1 MKDSLCPVGLLLQL
15 FPQSL
20 HVLGGHLFGRHE
32 GEGFGANA
40 SDNNVVA
47 QLGILRVAKIEDSR
61 PNGAAVLLSGI
72 ALR

>member
-1 MKDSLCPVGLLLQL
+1 MKDSFCPVGLLLQL

-40 SDNNVVA
+40 SVNNVVA
-47 QLGILRVAKIEDSR
+47 KFGILRVAKIEDSR
-61 PNGAAVLLSGI
+61 PDGTAVLLSGV
-72 ALR
+72 AFR